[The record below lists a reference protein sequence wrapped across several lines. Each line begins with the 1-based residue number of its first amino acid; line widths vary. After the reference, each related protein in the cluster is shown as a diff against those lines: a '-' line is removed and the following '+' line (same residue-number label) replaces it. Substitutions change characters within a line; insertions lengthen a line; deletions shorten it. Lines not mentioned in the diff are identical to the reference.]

1 MGLGQR
7 PRLHSPSPRLNL
19 GTSEQGAGWEGGHE
33 NERWVCV
40 CTTPGLP
47 IKPAPDALPT
57 TQQSLQG
64 LAPGVPISVEG
75 GPGSYQLLGNMCDAR
90 SQGSQRCTDHSS
102 LSRWGRDLS
111 SRQQLGVAVSAVP
124 CYVSA
129 SQTTVSLRV
138 STDQEALKSPR
149 GVETGPPRR
158 HPAQDAN
165 GTYTSVLAI
174 GNFSQ

>member
-1 MGLGQR
+1 MVMRTRGGRACAPPQDSPLSQLLTPCQR
-7 PRLHSPSPRLNL
+7 PSSHCRDWLQGSPSLWR
-19 GTSEQGAGWEGGHE
+19 GAWLVSAPWEH
-33 NERWVCV
+33 
-40 CTTPGLP
+40 
-47 IKPAPDALPT
+47 
-57 TQQSLQG
+57 
-64 LAPGVPISVEG
+64 VP
-75 GPGSYQLLGNMCDAR
+75 CDAR

-138 STDQEALKSPR
+138 STDQEALTSPR
-149 GVETGPPRR
+149 GVETGPPRP

-165 GTYTSVLAI
+165 GTYTSVLAV